1 MPHARSLR
9 AIGQSLETAH
19 IEAFALDKRNDA
31 HAVRSESL
39 TPTRQWILMRNSL
52 VEAVWDSLARK
63 QKSIQL
69 TGGDGWL
76 SYDSVAI
83 SRLDAQGRQKR
94 RSNSFARTREG
105 KLSSLMR
112 AVGEQLDIMQV
123 NNFNIFWTPDSVFV
137 EYQTPGG
144 QRERRDFSVETLRE
158 LGLHMRFRRSSRSAS
173 I

>member
-19 IEAFALDKRNDA
+19 IEDFVLDKKNGT
-31 HAVRSESL
+31 HVVRSTFL

-52 VEAVWDSLARK
+52 VDTVWGSLIPD
-63 QKSIQL
+63 QKSTQL
-69 TGGDGWL
+69 SGGDGWL

-94 RSNSFARTREG
+94 RSRGSARTREVE
-105 KLSSLMR
+105 LSSLMR

-123 NNFNIFWTPDSVFV
+123 NSFNMVWAFDSVTV
-137 EYQTPGG
+137 EYQTLGG
-144 QRERRDFSVETLRE
+144 PRGRRTFSVEKLRE
-158 LGLHMRFRRSSRSAS
+158 LSSRMRFRRSNRET
-173 I
+173 